1 MKVTIVGAGNVGASC
16 AEYIAIKQ
24 IAEEVILLDI
34 KEGFAEGK
42 ALDLTQTTSTLGF
55 SSKILGVTNQYE
67 KTSNSDVVVITS
79 GIPRKPGMTREE
91 LIGINAGIVKSVS
104 ENLLKFS
111 PDAIII
117 VVSNPMDTM
126 TYLALKSNELEK
138 NKVIG
143 MGGALDSSR
152 FKTYLSKALNKPQSD
167 IHAMVIGG
175 HGDTTMIPLMRLASY
190 NGIPVTKLLSN
201 VKQKDIISST
211 MIGGATLT
219 KLLGTSAWYAPG
231 ASVSYLVD
239 SILNDKKKI
248 IPCSVYLEGQ
258 YGLRDICIGVPCIIG
273 KKGIEE
279 IIDLDLNP
287 SEKTKLQESA
297 KAIVNMNKSLKNFI

>member
-1 MKVTIVGAGNVGASC
+1 MKVSVIGAGNVGASC
-16 AEYIAIKQ
+16 AEYIAIKK
-24 IAEEVILLDI
+24 IASEVVILDI
-34 KEGFAEGK
+34 KKGLAEGK
-42 ALDLTQTTSTLGF
+42 ALDLTQTSSTLGF
-55 SSKILGVTNQYE
+55 DTIIKGVTNDYE
-67 KTSNSDVVVITS
+67 STQDSDVVVITS

-91 LIGINAGIVKSVS
+91 LIGINAGIVNSVT
-104 ENLLKFS
+104 ENILKFS
-111 PDAIII
+111 PNTIIV

-126 TYLALKSNELEK
+126 TYLALKSNQLEK

-279 IIDLDLNP
+279 IIDLDLNS
-287 SEKTKLQESA
+287 SEKNKLNESA
-297 KAIVNMNKSLKNFI
+297 NAIANMNKSLKDFI

>member
-1 MKVTIVGAGNVGASC
+1 MKVSVIGAGNVGASC
-16 AEYIAIKQ
+16 AEYIAIKK
-24 IAEEVILLDI
+24 IASEVVILDI
-34 KEGFAEGK
+34 KKGLAEGK
-42 ALDLTQTTSTLGF
+42 ALDLTQTSSTLGF
-55 SSKILGVTNQYE
+55 DTIIKGVTNDYKSTQD
-67 KTSNSDVVVITS
+67 SDVVVITS

-91 LIGINAGIVKSVS
+91 LIGINAGIVNSVT
-104 ENLLKFS
+104 EKILKFS
-111 PDAIII
+111 PKTIIV

-248 IPCSVYLEGQ
+248 IPCSVYLDGQ

-279 IIDLDLNP
+279 IIDLDLNS
-287 SEKTKLQESA
+287 SERDKLNESA
-297 KAIVNMNKSLKNFI
+297 NAIANMNKSLKDFI

>member
-1 MKVTIVGAGNVGASC
+1 MKVSVIGAGNVGASC
-16 AEYIAIKQ
+16 AEYIAINK
-24 IAEEVILLDI
+24 IASEVVILDI
-34 KEGFAEGK
+34 KKGLAEGK
-42 ALDLTQTTSTLGF
+42 ALDLTQTSSTLGF
-55 SSKILGVTNQYE
+55 DTIIKGVTNDYKSTQD
-67 KTSNSDVVVITS
+67 SDVVVITS

-91 LIGINAGIVKSVS
+91 LIGINAGIVNSVT
-104 ENLLKFS
+104 ENILKFS
-111 PDAIII
+111 PSTIIV

-279 IIDLDLNP
+279 IIDLDLNS
-287 SEKTKLQESA
+287 SEKNKLNESA
-297 KAIVNMNKSLKNFI
+297 NAIANMNKSLKDFI

>member
-1 MKVTIVGAGNVGASC
+1 MIKNCLHLQIFLRNLFCVHKQDYLILFPNTI
-16 AEYIAIKQ
+16 
-24 IAEEVILLDI
+24 
-34 KEGFAEGK
+34 
-42 ALDLTQTTSTLGF
+42 
-55 SSKILGVTNQYE
+55 
-67 KTSNSDVVVITS
+67 
-79 GIPRKPGMTREE
+79 
-91 LIGINAGIVKSVS
+91 IV
-104 ENLLKFS
+104 
-111 PDAIII
+111 

-239 SILNDKKKI
+239 SILNNKKKI

-279 IIDLDLNP
+279 IIDLDLNS
-287 SEKTKLQESA
+287 SEKNKLNESA
-297 KAIVNMNKSLKNFI
+297 NAIANMNKSLKDLI

>member
-1 MKVTIVGAGNVGASC
+1 MKVSVIGAGNVGASC
-16 AEYIAIKQ
+16 AEYIAINK
-24 IAEEVILLDI
+24 IASEVVILDI
-34 KEGFAEGK
+34 KKGLAEGK
-42 ALDLTQTTSTLGF
+42 ALDLTQTSSTLGF
-55 SSKILGVTNQYE
+55 DTIIKGVTNDYKSTQD
-67 KTSNSDVVVITS
+67 SDVVVITS

-91 LIGINAGIVKSVS
+91 LIGINAGIVNSVT
-104 ENLLKFS
+104 EKILKFS
-111 PDAIII
+111 PKTIIV

-126 TYLALKSNELEK
+126 TYLALKSNELDK

-279 IIDLDLNP
+279 IIDLDLNS
-287 SEKTKLQESA
+287 SEKNKLNESA
-297 KAIVNMNKSLKNFI
+297 NAIANMNKSLKDFI